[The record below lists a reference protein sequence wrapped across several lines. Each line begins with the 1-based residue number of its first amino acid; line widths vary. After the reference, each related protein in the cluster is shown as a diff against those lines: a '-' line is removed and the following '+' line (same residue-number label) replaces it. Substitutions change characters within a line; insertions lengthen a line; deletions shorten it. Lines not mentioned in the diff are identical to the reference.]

1 MLIIIPFYRY
11 QFAEIIDSQLK
22 QMSDDLKEIIEHIND
37 SNKDEEVNNP
47 VSFVLHLLDLCF
59 FSL

>member
-1 MLIIIPFYRY
+1 MYFHFAFFFRY

-37 SNKDEEVNNP
+37 SNKDEEISNP
-47 VSFVLHLLDLCF
+47 VSF
-59 FSL
+59 